1 MLDVGSTLFERLDAA
16 LLCMRKLRCKD
27 FKRQPRDPATNPP
40 ITVVHKEIYVVGRE
54 LVVPRVDCG
63 RQWHGFRLLG
73 STAVLQTIARL
84 LRSWKTSWPQ
94 SSHNTAFL
102 RPTPLSR
109 GTIMSDSGNE
119 IMADGFWQVGLWQQG
134 SDAPYLH
141 SRFRSVFHLFAH
153 TASPSS
159 GPRSGLISTGT
170 ESGSDLSLFASSAA
184 LAAQNLRSMSSSFA
198 YRP

>member
-40 ITVVHKEIYVVGRE
+40 IIVVHKEIYVVGRE

-84 LRSWKTSWPQ
+84 LRSWKTSLATVKPQ
-94 SSHNTAFL
+94 HSFL

-109 GTIMSDSGNE
+109 GTIMGDSGERN
-119 IMADGFWQVGLWQQG
+119 WRG
-134 SDAPYLH
+134 SAARSCAASLCERNRAHGTLTAPEK
-141 SRFRSVFHLFAH
+141 RRSNRVS
-153 TASPSS
+153 SPPAGCGD
-159 GPRSGLISTGT
+159 GPRI
-170 ESGSDLSLFASSAA
+170 A
-184 LAAQNLRSMSSSFA
+184 LH
-198 YRP
+198 